1 MKGRIGCYELL
12 VVDELVRAEVMK
24 RSSSRAVEAAARAGG
39 NLTSLQESA
48 ADLVAARVTTV
59 AEAVSAVKG

>member
-12 VVDELVRAEVMK
+12 IVDELVRAEVMK
-24 RSSSRAVEAAARAGG
+24 RSSSRAIESAARAGG
-39 NLTSLQESA
+39 HLTSLQESA

-59 AEAVSAVKG
+59 AEAVSAVKS

>member
-1 MKGRIGCYELL
+1 
-12 VVDELVRAEVMK
+12 MK
-24 RSSSRAVEAAARAGG
+24 RSSSRAIEAAARAGG